1 MPRVHTLISNPYTV
15 TFPELALTRV
25 KHAQIGRLNPHFLQ
39 TITDHQAVS
48 PTPFSPGRQKPL
60 YPKKKKKI
68 KNPKRKKKEIYIT
81 QILEDQST
89 IPKLRV
95 DEPSMELQNTVKDA
109 LNALYHHP
117 DDAVRMQ
124 ADRWLQDFQRT
135 LDAWQVL
142 HNSLSAYQIQQFRL
156 VLDACGFGLC
166 GQLCVWL
173 ICVRFVR
180 FSWWILVLFYCFTD
194 QVGFEKFTGVFWI
207 CFWKSIRVRFEC
219 VSFRVHFWNLSS
231 GSPHFFLWI
240 YILRVCVV
248 CFCCM
253 LGKETNVSSVW
264 LLRKCGEM
272 DKFEL

>member
-1 MPRVHTLISNPYTV
+1 
-15 TFPELALTRV
+15 
-25 KHAQIGRLNPHFLQ
+25 
-39 TITDHQAVS
+39 
-48 PTPFSPGRQKPL
+48 
-60 YPKKKKKI
+60 
-68 KNPKRKKKEIYIT
+68 
-81 QILEDQST
+81 
-89 IPKLRV
+89 
-95 DEPSMELQNTVKDA
+95 MELQNTVKDA

-207 CFWKSIRVRFEC
+207 CFWKLIRVRFEC

-231 GSPHFFLWI
+231 GSLHFFLWI